1 MKKVILSTMMLALAA
16 STVNGQDKTKK
27 NDGGMYLRV
36 GVGYAFPQA
45 GDFLS
50 GTESNTPTTY
60 TVDMKKG
67 SYSSGFNAALA
78 AGYMFNRNIGVELA
92 VGAGIANKKYTM
104 EYDNTASGDYHETMT
119 TYAKMPIMIMPSIV
133 LSTGHTELEAYTRV
147 GLAINVAGKFI
158 SEYEGIDRSGATDDI
173 MKMTTEYK
181 PNIGIGIQGAFGVKY
196 HVSDMLG
203 IYLELNGLSMTSYM
217 KSSEVTMYENN
228 GINELGLLSI
238 HATQTEYSADYTE
251 TFSSSTPSTP
261 SQAPAMSV
269 PFSNLGLGIGVTINL

>member
-1 MKKVILSTMMLALAA
+1 MLAIAA
-16 STVNGQDKTKK
+16 STVNGQDKAKK
-27 NDGGMYLRV
+27 NDGGLYLRA

-60 TVDMKKG
+60 TVDLKKG

-104 EYDNTASGDYHETMT
+104 EYDNTASGDYHETVI

-147 GLAINVAGKFI
+147 GLAINVSGKII
-158 SEYEGIDRSGATDDI
+158 SEYEGVDRSGATDDI
-173 MKMTTEYK
+173 IKMTEEFK
-181 PNIGIGIQGAFGVKY
+181 PNLGIGIQGALGVKY
-196 HVSDMLG
+196 HVNNMLG

-217 KSSEVTMYENN
+217 KSSEITAYEVN
-228 GINELGLLSI
+228 GTNELGTLTI
-238 HATQTEYSADYTE
+238 RNAQTEYSSEYTE
-251 TFSSSTPSTP
+251 TFSSNSASTPFQSPT
-261 SQAPAMSV
+261 MTR
-269 PFSNLGLGIGVTINL
+269 PFSNLGLGLGVTINL